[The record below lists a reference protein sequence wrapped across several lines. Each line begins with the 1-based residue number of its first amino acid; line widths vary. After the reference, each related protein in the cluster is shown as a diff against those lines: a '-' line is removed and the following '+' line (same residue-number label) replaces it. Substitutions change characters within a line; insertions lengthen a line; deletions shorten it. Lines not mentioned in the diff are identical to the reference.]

1 MGKNKDKTKGFDA
14 LPDGDKAEK
23 TTTIKK
29 GAKFVDAPAGDL
41 FSLKENLGR
50 LVVIEPLE
58 IVNGFATTNGPADVI
73 RGNVTVLTEDDG
85 KTKLDEADEY
95 EDTVIFGKAIFGSL
109 KRIVGTGQLVV
120 GVVGQGEKKGS
131 NSAPWLI
138 LAASDKQKAIAEKH
152 FSS

>member
-1 MGKNKDKTKGFDA
+1 MGKKDKTKGFDA

-29 GAKFVDAPAGDL
+29 GAKLVDAPAGDL

-58 IVNGFATTNGPADVI
+58 VVLGFATSNGPADVI
-73 RGNVTVLTEDDG
+73 RGNVTVLTDDDG
-85 KTKLDEADEY
+85 KTVLDKADEY
-95 EDTVIFGKAIFGSL
+95 NDTVIFGKAVFGSL
-109 KRIVGTGQLVV
+109 KRIVGTDTLVV

-138 LAASDKQKAIAEKH
+138 LPATNKQRAIAEKH
-152 FSS
+152 FA